1 MAMTLP
7 KDNAVNLLLSFF
19 VVVVCLFR
27 FVFCPFRFC
36 RNCLGGVSDKV
47 GLCVGAFSRSL
58 TVVV

>member
-19 VVVVCLFR
+19 VLLLLLFVCLFC

-47 GLCVGAFSRSL
+47 GLCVGAS
-58 TVVV
+58 